1 MLDKK
6 TPAEIAILREGGLI
20 LGQIRDALADSLK
33 VGMTGL
39 ELDAQ
44 AEKLIKEAGGRPAFK
59 HYHGFPNA
67 LCVSVNQT
75 VVHGIPNKI
84 PFQIGDLV
92 GIDIGME
99 YKGFYTDTAVTV
111 GIGDIGEQAEEL
123 LSVCQQALQIGILAV
138 KPGGYI
144 SDIGKAIEKYVK
156 PYGFGIVRDLTG
168 HGVGRAVHE
177 DPYIPNYNPGKRL
190 EEMFPGLVLAIE
202 PMITL
207 GGDFAITIA
216 KNNWDVQARD
226 QSLTAHFEHTVV
238 VTETGH
244 EILTDSKI
252 NK

>member
-6 TPAEIAILREGGLI
+6 TPQEIEILHEGGKI
-20 LGQIRDALADSLK
+20 LGKIRDTLAEHAK
-33 VGMTGL
+33 AGVTGL
-39 ELDAQ
+39 ELDTL
-44 AEKLIKEAGGRPAFK
+44 AETLIREAGARPAFK
-59 HYHGFPNA
+59 NYHGFPNA

-84 PFQIGDLV
+84 PFQTGDLV
-92 GIDIGME
+92 GLDIGME

-177 DPYIPNYNPGKRL
+177 DPYIPNYNPGKKL
-190 EEMFPGLVLAIE
+190 EQMFPGLVLAIE

-207 GGDFAITIA
+207 GGDFAVTIA

-226 QSLTAHFEHTVV
+226 QSLTAHFEHTVA

-244 EILTDSKI
+244 LILTKS
-252 NK
+252 